1 MSFTVNI
8 TLNVV
13 GGNINLVELYSNP
26 ISASNDG
33 VLCFSGITGTSLQSP
48 GITYAFPDGT
58 TTVRVKAQDGVCAG
72 TSYYDMA
79 IANIPSPTPTTTIT
93 PTVTQTM
100 TPTPTTVKYW
110 LKMLRCDED
119 PTLLNYHYSLHSYL
133 NNSIQRGE
141 LFRGGSNGQPGS
153 APAGFYYYTVV
164 DLLLTDPS
172 GTVEGSKS
180 VAPYATNCGE
190 DPTHFVGPTYRTA
203 HMTIASVS
211 SFNSYTDYKNKLCN
225 KYIYDAYSYSGNT
238 VRGVFFDASVTGTT
252 PTPGVAYNALYN
264 DYYDGS
270 AAWTATGQH
279 YWVAALGGSNQ
290 FTHIVYI
297 DNGQIGEWRDCTTGL
312 PI

>member
-48 GITYAFPDGT
+48 GITYSFPDGT

-100 TPTPTTVKYW
+100 TPTPTTIKWYFK
-110 LKMLRCDED
+110 LLRCDED
-119 PTLLNYHYSLHSYL
+119 PALENYYWTKNTYLTTDLSYGDIFYSA
-133 NNSIQRGE
+133 
-141 LFRGGSNGQPGS
+141 GG
-153 APAGFYYYTVV
+153 FYYTVV
-164 DLLLTDPS
+164 DHSFTDQ
-172 GTVEGSKS
+172 GGNIEGSKNTS
-180 VAPYATNCGE
+180 GYTNCGQT
-190 DPTHFVGPTYRTA
+190 PGHYVGPTYRTA
-203 HMTIASVS
+203 HMFIASVS
-211 SFNSYTDYKNKLCN
+211 SFNSYTDYKNNLCN
-225 KYIYDAYSYSGNT
+225 KYIYDAYSYAGNT
-238 VRGVFFDASVTGTT
+238 VRGVYFDASVTGTT
-252 PTPGVAYNALYN
+252 PTPGVAYNAIYN
-264 DYYDGS
+264 DNIDGS